1 MFLGKN
7 ATVKKD
13 EKTIFLVL
21 FSEQNYVEDLEN
33 VTVDTNVI
41 YNSHTLPFFFFF
53 SSFPCLSKCIRKKF
67 LFQVNLTGF
76 K

>member
-53 SSFPCLSKCIRKKF
+53 H
-67 LFQVNLTGF
+67 LFHVLVNA
-76 K
+76 